1 LEQQSK
7 KEPTGGEMHFLLMPI
22 GTAGDVHPLIGIGR
36 ELASRGHRV
45 SIFTHTHFGNAVR
58 EAGLNFLDAQDADDY
73 KATFNNPIVFDE
85 RRGHWVVMPFYFR
98 LMPKQFE
105 TIRAACAE
113 GPTVVAAEG
122 GAFGA
127 RVAHDALGMPFVTIH
142 TCPLV
147 FRSIVQ
153 PALEPIWL
161 RLRTGYPWFT
171 RKCYEFFDYF
181 YVDPL
186 LDPINT
192 FRRTVGLP
200 PVRRFMNG
208 WFHSPQRVIGMFPE
222 WFGNPAPDW
231 PKQARLT
238 GFPLHDPGD
247 DAPLP
252 ADLAAFLAEGT
263 PPIVF
268 SPGSAVR
275 PGSGY
280 YATAVEVCRLLRRR
294 GLLLTKH
301 APPPSVQLPSQVRH
315 VPYAPFRQ
323 LLPHTAALVHHGGIG
338 STAQAFLAGIP
349 QIIRPL
355 AYDQPDNAE
364 RAMRHGV
371 ARTVFPRQFRAQ
383 LVARHLRELLENH
396 NVIARCKAL
405 AEQVKAEDGI
415 KNAANV
421 IEDMRGRT

>member
-1 LEQQSK
+1 
-7 KEPTGGEMHFLLMPI
+7 MHFLLMPI

-36 ELASRGHRV
+36 ELAARGHRV

-58 EAGLNFLDAQDADDY
+58 EAGLDFLDAQDADDY
-73 KATFNNPIVFDE
+73 RNTFNNPIVFDE
-85 RRGHWVVMPFYFR
+85 RRGHWIVMPFYFR
-98 LMPKQFE
+98 QMPKQFE
-105 TIRAACAE
+105 VIRATCSK
-113 GPTVVAAEG
+113 GPTVVVAEG

-127 RVAHDALGMPFVTIH
+127 RVAHDALGMPFVTTH

-147 FRSIVQ
+147 FRSIIR

-161 RLRTGYPWFT
+161 RLRTGNAWFS

-186 LDPINT
+186 LSPINT
-192 FRRTVGLP
+192 FRQTVGLP

-208 WFHSPQRVIGMFPE
+208 WWHSPQRAIGMFPE
-222 WFGNPAPDW
+222 WFGDPAPDW
-231 PKQARLT
+231 PPQVRLT

-247 DAPLP
+247 DEPLP
-252 ADLAAFLAEGT
+252 ADLAAFLADGA

-280 YATAVEVCRLLRRR
+280 YATAVEACRLLRRR

-301 APPPSVQLPSQVRH
+301 KPPPSVPLPWYIRH
-315 VPYAPFRQ
+315 VPFAPFRQ
-323 LLPHTAALVHHGGIG
+323 LLPHTCALVHHGGIG

-349 QIIRPL
+349 HLIRPL

-364 RAMRHGV
+364 RTMRHGV
-371 ARTVFPRQFRAQ
+371 ARTILPRDFRPK
-383 LVARHLRELLENH
+383 LVARLLRELLENPK
-396 NVIARCKAL
+396 VTERCRVL
-405 AEQVKAEDGI
+405 SERTKAEDGI
-415 KNAANV
+415 KGAANA
-421 IEDMRGRT
+421 IEEMQART